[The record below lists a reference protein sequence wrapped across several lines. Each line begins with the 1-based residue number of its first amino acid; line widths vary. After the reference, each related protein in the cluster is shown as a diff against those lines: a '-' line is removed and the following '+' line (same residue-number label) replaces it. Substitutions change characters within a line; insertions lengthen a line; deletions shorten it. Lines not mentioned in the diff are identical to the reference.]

1 MKDVTIMNRIDKL
14 TVKCRELDDRVLELD
29 RACEYPFKA
38 GAMKCVNRSLDIWE
52 VTKTHQNKIDSA
64 HKRHAKVMTQII
76 NLVASSEDPLEMFE
90 TCQKENGYLSGYISC
105 DYDYFLDEL
114 QEAIQNKGS

>member
-14 TVKCRELDDRVLELD
+14 TVTCRELDKRIEELD
-29 RACEYPFKA
+29 KACEYPYKA

-52 VTKTHQNKIDSA
+52 ITKGHQNKIDSA
-64 HKRHAKVMTQII
+64 NRRHAKTMTQVIKLI
-76 NLVASSEDPLEMFE
+76 ASSQNPLEMFE
-90 TCQKENGYLSGYISC
+90 TVQKENGYMSGFISC

-114 QEAIQNKGS
+114 HKAIENKGS